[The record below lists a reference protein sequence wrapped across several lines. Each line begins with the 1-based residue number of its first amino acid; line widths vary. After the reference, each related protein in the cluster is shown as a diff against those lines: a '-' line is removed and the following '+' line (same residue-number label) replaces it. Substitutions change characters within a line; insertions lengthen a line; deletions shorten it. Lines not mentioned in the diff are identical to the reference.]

1 VDESF
6 TPPGDDVEHW
16 LPVPN
21 WAGFYE
27 VSDKSRVRSL
37 DRTVG
42 GRGGSR
48 RRITGRILRPVPDHS
63 GYPSVKMEGDG
74 RRESVA
80 VHMLVQRAFGL
91 VTLVGTVPDAG
102 EPERWRPVV
111 DYGGLYEVSDLGRV
125 RSLHGGK
132 GKGKRGGLLRPMVA
146 GRTNIHLRVIL
157 HEDGRRKTRLVHQL
171 VMEAFVGPRPAG
183 QEVRHG
189 PGGVLDNRLVNLCYG
204 SRRENMAD
212 KVRDGT
218 LIYGEDIKNSRL
230 TEQIVIE
237 CRRRYAAG
245 ETITVLGAE
254 FGVNQGTIGEAVT
267 GDTWARLPGA
277 VPRGSKAYHKKGAEH
292 HAAKLT
298 PEIVREMRRR
308 GAAGEAQH
316 VIAAGFGVSQSTVW
330 RAIHGKNWVDGHS
343 GAPTGES

>member
-1 VDESF
+1 MDESF
-6 TPPGDDVEHW
+6 TPPGDDAEHW

-42 GRGGSR
+42 GPGGSR
-48 RRITGRILRPVPDHS
+48 RRITGRILRPHPDHS
-63 GYPSVKMEGDG
+63 GYPSVNMEGGG

-91 VTLVGTVPDAG
+91 LALVGTVPDAG

-125 RSLHGGK
+125 RSFHGGK
-132 GKGKRGGLLRPMVA
+132 GKGKRGGLIRPSVA

-157 HEDGRRKTRLVHQL
+157 HKDGGRTTRLVHQL

-189 PGGVLDNRLVNLCYG
+189 PGGALDNRLVNLCYG
-204 SRRENMAD
+204 SRRENMED

-218 LIYGEDIKNSRL
+218 LIYGERIEGARL
-230 TEQIVIE
+230 TDQIVAE

-245 ETITVLGAE
+245 ETTITLGAE
-254 FGVNQGTIGEAVT
+254 FGVNPSTMNEAVT
-267 GDTWARLPGA
+267 GGTWARVPGA
-277 VPRGSKAYHKKGAEH
+277 IPVGSKAYHKRGVENGM
-292 HAAKLT
+292 AKLT
-298 PEIVREMRRR
+298 PGIVAEIRRR

-330 RAIHGKNWVDGHS
+330 RAIHSKTWADI
-343 GAPTGES
+343 